1 MAAQA
6 FPDNFVQSPCVR
18 EEPRGLTALGAAGS
32 KLLARNNFQLATRR
46 FGQNRLVRRGSL
58 CEGGARCEYRAEKAF
73 RIARPD
79 TPSLSNL
86 PVHPLE
92 I

>member
-1 MAAQA
+1 MVETPLA
-6 FPDNFVQSPCVR
+6 FDANCGRMTGKPEVDL
-18 EEPRGLTALGAAGS
+18 EGLLSG
-32 KLLARNNFQLATRR
+32 LLPVGRR

-58 CEGGARCEYRAEKAF
+58 YEGGARCEYRAEKAF
-73 RIARPD
+73 RTARPD
-79 TPSLSNL
+79 TPSLSNP